1 MTLDLGFS
9 CFFMDLPERLK
20 LQLEEASSNNKSSK
34 DNNNNVVSKLKS
46 NKLKYL
52 QMTLVD
58 CPGHASLI
66 RTIIGG
72 AQIIDIVLLV
82 VDAYKGW
89 QAQTTECLV
98 LAELTSSTLIIALNK
113 IDMFPIAEREQRLQ
127 EATQKVRERLKQST
141 KFNDP
146 SQVPIIG
153 VSACMGGEKV
163 AAVAIDK
170 ATNTNTSG
178 GGGDNNNNTNNSNK
192 GKVKVKGGGGGGN
205 GDNKNNNDALSS
217 VHDLVKAQTINVD
230 KLIELLKNTIP
241 APRRHLNLNL
251 PSSAPSSSSTITKG
265 SSTNSNSNSNSNSN
279 FYFAIDHCFPIKG
292 MGTVLTGTCLNGSIN
307 VNDIIEFPSLGNLQR
322 KVKSIQMFK
331 RRCLKIQQGDRAGIC
346 VSNFDSTSLERGVCS
361 TPGSVKYVK
370 GGIAL
375 VRKIIPHY
383 KGPYLKNKSKYHV
396 SVGHST
402 VMATVSFWGA
412 KELQLKLKNE
422 VQEKER
428 ASANGGGSGGGDG
441 GGTASCL
448 GSDADHAGLPYLKFD
463 WNEDFLLQDGL
474 VDSLTKDNEHDASLG
489 GVSSTK
495 TDGSNGND
503 QDNNGLIKN
512 NKQKQPESLLHWAI
526 LDFQTPVY
534 CPLQSLIIGSRLD
547 APVEGNNHKQQSKSN
562 KKNQNNN
569 NNNSGDDDNMDEDSP
584 GHQNNKA
591 SSCRLAF
598 CGRLIERLTDPS
610 KDIHKIRWYTP
621 KEKRGIVSRLGDPH
635 KRQDDSKTV
644 RYELYGSDLFKKETL
659 LKPFLGMKLITYPSN
674 DIGELKSAF
683 GTSGK
688 FRVVFPSGTTA
699 KENDILRLPFKRFLY
714 DTEKKMR
721 QDDIIL
727 PASRSGSRIDPPAS
741 TQSKKDKK
749 KKRKDLIEA
758 TGTVDK
764 VKGDPI
770 IGSNNGG
777 SGSGS
782 GGGGEDDGSTKKT
795 TTATKK
801 VVYPTAIISGLFTPD
816 IDIKSEMVGR
826 TVYIPSTK
834 EYGTITGPFGKAGKC
849 KVDFIKNGGDNEEE
863 SNNDDDDGN
872 NLKGISESAVGSKAE
887 LHRT

>member
-20 LQLEEASSNNKSSK
+20 LQLEASSNNKSSK
-34 DNNNNVVSKLKS
+34 GNNNTNTNNTNLSNNNVS
-46 NKLKYL
+46 KLKYL

-141 KFNDP
+141 KFNNP

-170 ATNTNTSG
+170 ATG
-178 GGGDNNNNTNNSNK
+178 GGGDNNNNNNNSNK
-192 GKVKVKGGGGGGN
+192 GKVKVKGGGGSN
-205 GDNKNNNDALSS
+205 GDDAVSS

-251 PSSAPSSSSTITKG
+251 NLPSSAPSSSSSTITKG
-265 SSTNSNSNSNSNSN
+265 SSTNSNSNSN

-346 VSNFDSTSLERGVCS
+346 VSNFDSASLERGVCS

-412 KELQLKLKNE
+412 KELQLKSKNE
-422 VQEKER
+422 VQDKER
-428 ASANGGGSGGGDG
+428 ASANVG

-474 VDSLTKDNEHDASLG
+474 VDSLTKDSEHDASLG
-489 GVSSTK
+489 GVSNTK

-562 KKNQNNN
+562 KKNNSNN

-584 GHQNNKA
+584 GHKNNKA

-777 SGSGS
+777 R

-863 SNNDDDDGN
+863 SNNDDDDDGN